1 MKRILLLLLA
11 IVSGGIAIQAQTI
24 HAILFCNTLDEKI
37 GESCIVDHNIS
48 INEISVIAENIGY
61 EIKYYDYYGEECS
74 NENLRRTLSDLNCTS
89 DDIVYFYYS
98 GHGVHAASDP
108 GSLPQMCLKYDS
120 YEQEKFFPVKK
131 VDEMLALKNPRL
143 RLIMTDCCNNLAE
156 WVSFKGFLSEEK
168 TLTTTITKEE
178 SVNYKK
184 LFLNNKGSIIV
195 TGSKR
200 GQVSWCTSAGGM
212 FTLSF
217 WETLYNVGT
226 GKVKPEW
233 DTLLQTVKEET
244 LARTENKQEPYFSS
258 NTTAVSGGTVPIPP
272 QSGDNQIVGN
282 DLESLF
288 GAILNQ
294 NSSMTERAALAKRT
308 YNTYFSADAKIE
320 VVGRNLTTTVEF
332 EDARIFINDM
342 AISDNIRRVSI
353 IRKHEDENGKIDY
366 MIVHEIH

>member
-1 MKRILLLLLA
+1 
-11 IVSGGIAIQAQTI
+11 
-24 HAILFCNTLDEKI
+24 
-37 GESCIVDHNIS
+37 
-48 INEISVIAENIGY
+48 
-61 EIKYYDYYGEECS
+61 
-74 NENLRRTLSDLNCTS
+74 
-89 DDIVYFYYS
+89 
-98 GHGVHAASDP
+98 
-108 GSLPQMCLKYDS
+108 
-120 YEQEKFFPVKK
+120 
-131 VDEMLALKNPRL
+131 
-143 RLIMTDCCNNLAE
+143 
-156 WVSFKGFLSEEK
+156 
-168 TLTTTITKEE
+168 
-178 SVNYKK
+178 
-184 LFLNNKGSIIV
+184 
-195 TGSKR
+195 
-200 GQVSWCTSAGGM
+200 M

>member
-1 MKRILLLLLA
+1 MKKIILLLLA
-11 IVSGGIAIQAQTI
+11 IVSGGIILQAQTI

-48 INEISVIAENIGY
+48 FNEISVVAENIGY
-61 EIKYYDYYGEECS
+61 KIKFYDYYGEECS
-74 NENLRRTLSDLNCTS
+74 NENLRKVLSDLNCTS
-89 DDIVYFYYS
+89 EDIVYFYYS

-131 VDEMLALKNPRL
+131 VDEMLASKNPRL

-156 WVSFKGFLSEEK
+156 WVSFKGFLSEA
-168 TLTTTITKEE
+168 TTSTTIKSAE

-184 LFLNNKGSIIV
+184 LFLNNKGSVIV

-217 WETLYNVGT
+217 WEALYNVGM

-233 DTLLQTVKEET
+233 DALLQTVKQET
-244 LARTENKQEPYFSS
+244 LARSGNKQEPYYSS
-258 NTTAVSGGTVPIPP
+258 NTTAISGGAVPAPT
-272 QSGDNQIVGN
+272 QTDNSPIVGN

-288 GAILNQ
+288 SAILNQ
-294 NSSMTERAALAKRT
+294 SSSITERAVLAKKT
-308 YNTYFSADAKIE
+308 YNTYFSSDAKIE

-353 IRKHEDENGKIDY
+353 IKKHEDENGKIDY